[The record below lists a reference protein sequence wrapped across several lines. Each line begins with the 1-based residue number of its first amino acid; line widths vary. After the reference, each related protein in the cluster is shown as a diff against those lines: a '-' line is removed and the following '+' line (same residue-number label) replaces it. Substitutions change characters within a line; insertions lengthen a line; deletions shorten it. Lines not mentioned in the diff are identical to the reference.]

1 MNEEEA
7 EEKINYLRELL
18 HRHNHLY
25 YLEATPEISDSE
37 YDALMHELRELEQL
51 HPALLIPDSPT
62 QRVGGAPL
70 SEFQSITHP
79 VKMLSIEDIH
89 QLKEEELE
97 HSEKERDEGIVEWF
111 SKIEKNLG
119 GGISGLT
126 VEPKIDGVAV
136 SLMYR
141 NGLLEYAAT
150 RGDGTTGDDITA
162 NIKTIRS
169 IPLRLPLNAPPVF
182 EVRGEAFMHN
192 KDFDNLNSDRQSQG
206 LSAFI
211 NPRNATAGT
220 LKQLDPVAVSL
231 RPLDVIFHS
240 FGLVEEGSFKTI
252 SEFHEILPSLN
263 LKADKWF
270 RSVTSLSEL
279 RDAIAALDN
288 DRHSF
293 SYATD
298 GAVIKVND
306 VDLHQKLGS
315 TAKYPRWAC
324 AFKFCPEQKE
334 TLLES
339 ISIQVGRTGVL
350 TPVAELSPVFISG
363 TTVSRATLHN
373 EDEMRRK
380 DIRIGDTVVIEK
392 AGEIIPAVIKVNKEK
407 RIADSKPF
415 DLFKY
420 VEGKCPSCNGQITKG
435 QGFVAWKCVNLTC
448 PEKAVT
454 RLRHFGS
461 RQTLNLEG
469 LGDAVAEKL
478 VETGLVANPVK
489 VLSLEIS
496 DFADLELDPAKLK
509 SGEISKPRR
518 FGEKKATLLKKSIEE
533 ARNLPLNKWLS
544 ALGIPTIGE
553 SAAIECS
560 RLHESLS
567 CVACSDFLPLIA
579 ERGEHENWIKANPV
593 NPKTGN
599 ITEAEKAKRKE
610 TAAVIR
616 TRIHEISESLSPLKL
631 SPELGGVA
639 AREIIKFFNSNLGKE
654 TLSELKRLAIEPR
667 SDNYFKNIGNGSG
680 RTESSLPFASTTWVI
695 TGTLSKSRQHFKQL
709 IVQNGGKVTG
719 SVSGKTDY
727 LLAGDN
733 AGSKLAKA
741 NEISVKV
748 ITEPLFEGML
758 EKS

>member
-7 EEKINYLRELL
+7 EEKIHYLRGLL
-18 HRHNHLY
+18 QHHNHLY
-25 YLEATPEISDSE
+25 YLEATPEISDSQ
-37 YDALMHELRELEQL
+37 YDELMNELRALEHL

-70 SEFQSITHP
+70 DAFKPIAHP

-97 HSEKERDEGIVEWF
+97 KSGKDSDDGIIEWF
-111 SKIEKNLG
+111 GKIERNLG
-119 GGISGLT
+119 GNFSGLT

-141 NGLLEYAAT
+141 DGALQYAAT

-169 IPLRLPLNAPPVF
+169 IPLSLPPNAPPVF

-192 KDFDNLNSDRQSQG
+192 KDFDALNTDRQAQG

-220 LKQLDPVAVSL
+220 LKQLDPAAVSL

-240 FGLVEEGSFKTI
+240 FGSVEKGTLKTI
-252 SEFHEILPSLN
+252 SEFHELLPTLN

-270 RSVTSLSEL
+270 RLATSLVEL
-279 RDAIAALDN
+279 REAITDLDQ

-298 GAVIKVND
+298 GAVIKVNE
-306 VDLHQKLGS
+306 VDLHNQLGS

-350 TPVAELSPVFISG
+350 TPVAELSPIFISG

-392 AGEIIPAVIKVNKEK
+392 AGEIIPAVIKANKEK
-407 RIADSKPF
+407 RLEDSKPF

-420 VEGKCPSCNGQITKG
+420 VEGKCPSCNGPITKG
-435 QGFVAWKCVNLTC
+435 EGFVAWKCVKLTC

-461 RQTLNLEG
+461 RRTLNLEG

-478 VETGLVANPVK
+478 VETGLVSNPVK
-489 VLSLEIS
+489 ILSLEIS
-496 DFADLELDPAKLK
+496 DFAELELDPARLK
-509 SGEISKPRR
+509 SGETSKPRR
-518 FGEKKATLLKKSIEE
+518 FGEKKAMLLMNSIEK
-533 ARNLPLNKWLS
+533 ARRLPLNKWLS

-553 SAAIECS
+553 SAAMECS
-560 RLHESLS
+560 RLHENLS
-567 CVACSDFLPLIA
+567 CVASSDILPMIA
-579 ERGEHENWIKANPV
+579 ERGEKENWVKANPV
-593 NPKTGN
+593 NPKKCSV
-599 ITEAEKAKRKE
+599 TEIEKANRKE
-610 TAAVIR
+610 TAALIK
-616 TRIHEISESLSPLKL
+616 TRIHEISESLTHLKL

-639 AREIIKFFNSNLGKE
+639 AREIINFFNSNLGID
-654 TLSELKRLAIEPR
+654 TLRELKRLDIEPR
-667 SDNYFKNIGNGSG
+667 SDNYFKDISNNPD
-680 RTESSLPFASTTWVI
+680 SSEGMSPFTSTTWVI

-709 IVQNGGKVTG
+709 IIQNGGKVTG

-733 AGSKLAKA
+733 AGSKMAKA
-741 NEISVKV
+741 KEMSVRIIS
-748 ITEPLFEGML
+748 ESLFESML
-758 EKS
+758 EE